1 MRAVSELT
9 SAMVILAITLSATAG
24 ALSYYAQWVD
34 SAWYDAKKRY
44 LEDVYRTGLK
54 ISLIAYNESGEIWL
68 FNYGWEKAYVQ
79 AIEIDGLNS
88 TSWSIYDASSGD
100 PLNYIP
106 PSTLVKI
113 EVPSFSQ
120 VKIYFK
126 GGVKLE
132 I

>member
-1 MRAVSELT
+1 
-9 SAMVILAITLSATAG
+9 MVILAITLSATAG

-44 LEDVYRTGLK
+44 LEDAYRAGLK
-54 ISLIAYNESGEIWL
+54 VSLIAYDESGKIWL
-68 FNYGWEKAYVQ
+68 FNYGWEKAYIQ
-79 AIEIDGLNS
+79 AIEINGLNS
-88 TSWSIYDASSGD
+88 TSWSIYNASSGD
-100 PLNYIP
+100 PLSCIP
-106 PSTLVKI
+106 PSTLAKI
-113 EVPSFSQ
+113 EISPFSR